1 MRGLFLRVCEMPVED
16 IEFGEAHGVDEGF
29 DDGNRYEVAGGVEH
43 DPAVGVARLVLDPAS
58 RIKVCDI
65 TLGTDLARVERM

>member
-1 MRGLFLRVCEMPVED
+1 MPVED